1 MVNSPSNNLTYQ
13 WSNGETAT
21 SLANISPDTYQLTIT
36 DENGCIHEAAIAITE
51 PEELFA
57 ETILDPIT
65 CPGRGDGVLT
75 ILPMG
80 GTPPYLFSEDNR
92 RFSTKNEFFNLIP
105 GNYEPAIRDANNC
118 TFPIPPIE
126 VVEALPL
133 NISVDNLELKAAI
146 PQEITPIIN
155 NGNGIITYTWSGNDL
170 SDLSC
175 TDCPTPTITP
185 TNTQLYKL
193 TVMDENGCEADA
205 TIRVLVEKNRN
216 IFVPTGFTPNG
227 DGANDRLT
235 VHGIE
240 GTEIRSFKIFDRWGE
255 LVFVS
260 DAFEVNDL
268 SAGWDGYYKGE
279 PMNTNVFAWIVE
291 AQFSDGTIVL
301 EKGHSTLI
309 R

>member
-1 MVNSPSNNLTYQ
+1 MPWVVVQPVTYPAAQENPTAQNLAAGDYMVSVIDNNGCETTQSITVPDNSIPVDINFEPKHISCFGANDGQITALVNSPATNLAYQ

-21 SLANISPDTYQLTIT
+21 SLTAIPANTYQLTIT
-36 DENGCIHEAAIAITE
+36 DENGCIHEASITITE

-126 VVEALPL
+126 VAEALPL
-133 NISVDNLELKAAI
+133 NISVDNLEVKAAI

-155 NGNGIITYTWSGNDL
+155 NGSGTITYTW
-170 SDLSC
+170 
-175 TDCPTPTITP
+175 
-185 TNTQLYKL
+185 
-193 TVMDENGCEADA
+193 
-205 TIRVLVEKNRN
+205 
-216 IFVPTGFTPNG
+216 
-227 DGANDRLT
+227 
-235 VHGIE
+235 
-240 GTEIRSFKIFDRWGE
+240 
-255 LVFVS
+255 
-260 DAFEVNDL
+260 
-268 SAGWDGYYKGE
+268 
-279 PMNTNVFAWIVE
+279 
-291 AQFSDGTIVL
+291 
-301 EKGHSTLI
+301 
-309 R
+309 

>member
-1 MVNSPSNNLTYQ
+1 M
-13 WSNGETAT
+13 
-21 SLANISPDTYQLTIT
+21 
-36 DENGCIHEAAIAITE
+36 
-51 PEELFA
+51 
-57 ETILDPIT
+57 
-65 CPGRGDGVLT
+65 
-75 ILPMG
+75 
-80 GTPPYLFSEDNR
+80 
-92 RFSTKNEFFNLIP
+92 
-105 GNYEPAIRDANNC
+105 
-118 TFPIPPIE
+118 
-126 VVEALPL
+126 
-133 NISVDNLELKAAI
+133 
-146 PQEITPIIN
+146 
-155 NGNGIITYTWSGNDL
+155 
-170 SDLSC
+170 
-175 TDCPTPTITP
+175 
-185 TNTQLYKL
+185 
-193 TVMDENGCEADA
+193 
-205 TIRVLVEKNRN
+205 
-216 IFVPTGFTPNG
+216 PTGFTPNG